1 MKTIS
6 SWSDLRAYGI
16 DVLTGEAC
24 GLMYRLLCDV
34 TASGGKLI
42 EKTLSINRIEFAP
55 PWNGGAPDDPHVG
68 SILVPPEWRQ
78 ALGVFAL
85 LEFGCREV
93 WLSQNG
99 ALLGIEP
106 SDSPEMIERS
116 KQMCPEALV
125 RTFAYQGTAGD
136 RNLHVM
142 SGRVM

>member
-6 SWSDLRAYGI
+6 SWNDLRPYGI

-42 EKTLSINRIEFAP
+42 EKALSVNRIEFAD
-55 PWNGGAPDDPHVG
+55 PWNRGDPDDPHVG
-68 SILVPPEWRQ
+68 SILVPPELRQ
-78 ALGVFAL
+78 PLGVFAL
-85 LEFGCREV
+85 LESGCRQV
-93 WLSQNG
+93 WLYQNG
-99 ALLGIEP
+99 GLLGIEP
-106 SDSPEMIERS
+106 DDSPEQIELS

-136 RNLHVM
+136 RNVHVM
-142 SGRVM
+142 TGRVM